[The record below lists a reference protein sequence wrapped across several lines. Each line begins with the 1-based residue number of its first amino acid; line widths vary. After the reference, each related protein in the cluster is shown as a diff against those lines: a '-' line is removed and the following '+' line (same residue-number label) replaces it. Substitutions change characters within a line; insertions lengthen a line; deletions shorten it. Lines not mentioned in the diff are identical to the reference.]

1 MGARSSAS
9 SLTARIYAALK
20 HDIITCQ
27 LRPGQQVVEQQLAER
42 YGASK
47 TPIREALNTLRQEG
61 YVQVVP
67 RRAYLITPVSVLDVQ
82 HIFHVRLLL
91 EPSAAE
97 LAAQR
102 VTGEQLAELRRLSVR
117 RAPGSLTERLS
128 VNRAFHMAIAE
139 ASGNPTLVGFIG
151 KLLEQVE
158 RVFHL
163 GLNLGS
169 AVESEP
175 DHHAALV
182 DALMKGD
189 HHLAHDTMIQAIQSS
204 RRRVMEALIGTE
216 SAGQSLVL
224 LQGGQG

>member
-1 MGARSSAS
+1 MASRTGSSL
-9 SLTARIYAALK
+9 LTARIYAALK

-61 YVQVVP
+61 YVEVVP
-67 RRAYLITPVSVLDVQ
+67 RRAYVITPVSVLDVQ
-82 HIFHVRLLL
+82 HIYHVRLLL

-102 VTGEQLAELRRLSVR
+102 VTGEQLAELRRLAAR
-117 RAPGSLTERLS
+117 RSSGSLSDRL
-128 VNRAFHMAIAE
+128 VLNRAFHMAVAE
-139 ASGNPTLVGFIG
+139 ASGNPTLVGFIS

-169 AVESEP
+169 ASESEP

-189 HHLAHDTMIQAIQSS
+189 HHLARDTMSHSIQES

-224 LQGGQG
+224 LQEGQG